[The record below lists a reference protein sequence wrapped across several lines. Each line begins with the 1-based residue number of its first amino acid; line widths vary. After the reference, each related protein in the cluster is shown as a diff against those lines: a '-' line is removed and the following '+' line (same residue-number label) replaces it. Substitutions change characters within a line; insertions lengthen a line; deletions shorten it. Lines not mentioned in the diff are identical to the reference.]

1 MNNFFHLFYY
11 PSPFYIA
18 LFLPCIID
26 GHAVGEWHKKLQNF
40 QDYSAK
46 KRIVASLLMV
56 VQGIIFLLSIAIKS
70 VVNLFN
76 IPYESY
82 FDNAAIAL
90 SYIYCAFYLA
100 FLLITLYVAKN
111 ENT

>member
-1 MNNFFHLFYY
+1 M
-11 PSPFYIA
+11 
-18 LFLPCIID
+18 
-26 GHAVGEWHKKLQNF
+26 
-40 QDYSAK
+40 
-46 KRIVASLLMV
+46 
-56 VQGIIFLLSIAIKS
+56 
-70 VVNLFN
+70 NLFN

-111 ENT
+111 ESK

>member
-1 MNNFFHLFYY
+1 M
-11 PSPFYIA
+11 
-18 LFLPCIID
+18 PCIID
-26 GHAVGEWHKKLQNF
+26 SLAFSEWHKKLQNL
-40 QDYSAK
+40 QDYSTK

-56 VQGIIFLLSIAIKS
+56 VQDIFFLLFLAMES
-70 VVNLFN
+70 VMNLFN
-76 IPYESY
+76 IPYKSY

-111 ENT
+111 ENE